1 MIKLF
6 ALGNEFLGDDGI
18 AIKVIRHIEK
28 IIKDKILIF
37 YSGLDDMICLE
48 NITENDTVIFIDS
61 TFFNETPG
69 TVNFFTKE
77 YIINHLPNNTIQ
89 NTSLSLSIYSYT
101 NITVYFI
108 GIEIASLYY
117 SYNISEELNNN
128 FKTIC
133 DNVLEKLIYIIN
145 KW

>member
-77 YIINHLPNNTIQ
+77 YIINNLPNNTIQ

-108 GIEIASLYY
+108 GIERASLYY

-145 KW
+145 K

>member
-77 YIINHLPNNTIQ
+77 YIINNLPNNTIQ

-145 KW
+145 K

>member
-77 YIINHLPNNTIQ
+77 YIINNLPNNTIQ

>member
-28 IIKDKILIF
+28 IIKDKILIY

-48 NITENDTVIFIDS
+48 NIAENDIVIFIDS
-61 TFFNETPG
+61 TFFNETPR

-77 YIINHLPNNTIQ
+77 YIINHLPDNTAIQ
-89 NTSLSLSIYSYT
+89 NTALSLIIYSYT
-101 NITVYFI
+101 NITLYFI

-133 DNVLEKLIYIIN
+133 DKVLEKLIYIIN
-145 KW
+145 K

>member
-61 TFFNETPG
+61 TFLM
-69 TVNFFTKE
+69 K
-77 YIINHLPNNTIQ
+77 LPEQ
-89 NTSLSLSIYSYT
+89 
-101 NITVYFI
+101 
-108 GIEIASLYY
+108 
-117 SYNISEELNNN
+117 
-128 FKTIC
+128 
-133 DNVLEKLIYIIN
+133 
-145 KW
+145 

>member
-77 YIINHLPNNTIQ
+77 YIINNLPNNTIQ

-108 GIEIASLYY
+108 GIERASLYY